1 MLNSKLLNNI
11 IMCLCIN
18 LTSRRMIFQS
28 NWTSFERR
36 KSPLSCLCSL
46 LKCWLTHTPA
56 CLFLILSAEMKDRSG
71 TKDQLRAFCFSHPN
85 LLLYFYSSRICGI
98 SPLWETTQQLGP
110 LCHLSTASGGAQKEP
125 GAVAEQQFQF
135 EYSYLTLQ
143 TTVDTSKPCVRQN
156 DVKLSIIKPLFSHTP
171 EMSCS

>member
-1 MLNSKLLNNI
+1 MYQFNIEAYDISKQLNQFWKEKESFIMPMFTFKMLVN
-11 IMCLCIN
+11 
-18 LTSRRMIFQS
+18 
-28 NWTSFERR
+28 
-36 KSPLSCLCSL
+36 
-46 LKCWLTHTPA
+46 THTPA

-85 LLLYFYSSRICGI
+85 LLLYFYISRICGI

-110 LCHLSTASGGAQKEP
+110 LCHLSPASGGAQKEP

>member
-1 MLNSKLLNNI
+1 MYQFNIEAYDISKQLNQFWKEKESFIMPVFTFKMLVN
-11 IMCLCIN
+11 
-18 LTSRRMIFQS
+18 
-28 NWTSFERR
+28 
-36 KSPLSCLCSL
+36 
-46 LKCWLTHTPA
+46 THTPA